1 VSEVAKSHLNE
12 SELILRA
19 LKDDLL
25 VTDNN
30 GKIMIV
36 SDATKALYGIEDKD
50 IVGLSVYEL
59 EKQGVFTPIVTP
71 LVLEKKSR
79 VNVIQTTNGGKKL
92 LITGVPVFDDEGNVW
107 RIASYS
113 HDITEMDN
121 MKNYLLE
128 MQDEMERVKN
138 ELEMLRNKQMKDVG
152 FVFRSEKMRKCITVA
167 KQVAEVDV
175 NVLLLGE
182 SGVGKSNLAKM
193 IHKESPRKAK
203 PFIEV
208 NCGAIPESLFEA
220 EFFGYE
226 AGSFTSAN
234 KKGKPGLAELAEG
247 GTLFLDEIGEL
258 PLALQVKVLKF
269 IQEKTFYRVG
279 GTKERNVDFRLITA
293 TNQPLEQL
301 VAAKKFREDL
311 YFRLNVVP
319 IHIPPLRERT
329 SDIVPLIEHFLQQ
342 FSKKYKRKRALDD
355 AVIQRL
361 YVHPWK
367 GNIRELINLMERLVV
382 VSSSRIITV
391 TDLPEAF
398 HQALTPEIETRNR
411 SLQKIIEEV
420 EEKVLIQARKQ
431 HKTTVQMAK
440 ALGISQPSVV
450 RKIKKYKIE

>member
-1 VSEVAKSHLNE
+1 MSENHFCE
-12 SELILRA
+12 SEAILRA

-25 VTDNN
+25 VTDST
-30 GKIMIV
+30 GKVVMI
-36 SDATKALYGIEDKD
+36 SDATKALYGIEDKV
-50 IVGLSVYEL
+50 ILGLSVYEL

-71 LVLEKKSR
+71 LVIEKKSR
-79 VNVIQTTNGGKKL
+79 VNVIQTTTEGKKL

-113 HDITEMDN
+113 HDITEMVN
-121 MKNYLLE
+121 IKNYLHD

-138 ELEMLRNKQMKDVG
+138 ELEVLRNQQMKDDG
-152 FVFRSEKMRKCITVA
+152 FVVHSDKMRKCIAIA
-167 KQVAEVDV
+167 KQVSEVDV

-182 SGVGKSNLAKM
+182 SGVGKTYFAKM
-193 IHKESPRKAK
+193 IHKESPRKDK

-269 IQEKTFYRVG
+269 IQEKQFYRVG
-279 GTKERNVDFRLITA
+279 GTKEKKVDFRLITA
-293 TNQPLEQL
+293 TNQPLEKL

-329 SDIVPLIEHFLQQ
+329 SDIVPLIEHFVQV
-342 FSKKYKRKRALDD
+342 FSTKYKRERVLDD
-355 AVIQRL
+355 AVLQRL

-367 GNIRELINLMERLVV
+367 GNVRELINLIERLVV
-382 VSSSRIITV
+382 VSPSPTITI
-391 TDLPEAF
+391 TDLPESYQ
-398 HQALTPEIETRNR
+398 QASAPDIETSKRSLPEIM
-411 SLQKIIEEV
+411 EEV
-420 EEKVLIQARKQ
+420 EKKVLTQARKQ
-431 HKTTVQMAK
+431 QKTTVEMAK
-440 ALGISQPSVV
+440 VLGISQPSVV
-450 RKIKKYKIE
+450 RKMKKHGIK